1 MIDKIDETSG
11 MVELWFSISQ
21 MLIREK
27 EKNNVRINVS
37 QTLIREKEEDNC
49 MWINNWGNKWSNVI
63 MTWQVM

>member
-11 MVELWFSISQ
+11 MVELWFSVSQ

-37 QTLIREKEEDNC
+37 QTLEKKKNFIIFVLKIQRLLFE
-49 MWINNWGNKWSNVI
+49 
-63 MTWQVM
+63 Q

>member
-11 MVELWFSISQ
+11 MVELWFSVSQ

-37 QTLIREKEEDNC
+37 QTLEKKKRIIVCGSIIEETS
-49 MWINNWGNKWSNVI
+49 G
-63 MTWQVM
+63 VM

>member
-11 MVELWFSISQ
+11 MVELWFSVSQ

-37 QTLIREKEEDNC
+37 QTLEKKKRIIVCESIIQETS
-49 MWINNWGNKWSNVI
+49 G
-63 MTWQVM
+63 VM

>member
-11 MVELWFSISQ
+11 MVELWFSVNQ

-37 QTLIREKEEDNC
+37 
-49 MWINNWGNKWSNVI
+49 
-63 MTWQVM
+63 